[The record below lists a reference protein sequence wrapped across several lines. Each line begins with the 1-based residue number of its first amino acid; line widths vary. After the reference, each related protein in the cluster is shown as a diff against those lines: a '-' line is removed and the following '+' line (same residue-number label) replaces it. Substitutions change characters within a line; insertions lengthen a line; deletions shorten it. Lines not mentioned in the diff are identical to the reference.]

1 MPIEL
6 ILQLVAPLAESLVT
20 GLLKGALTHA
30 QTTGTI
36 PAIPVYPPAAGVP
49 VYPPVAGVPATG
61 LTQAD
66 FATIAQMIEK
76 ALAAVNQPKAAA

>member
-30 QTTGTI
+30 QQTGTL
-36 PAIPVYPPAAGVP
+36 PAVPVRPVPAAP
-49 VYPPVAGVPATG
+49 LPHSG
-61 LTQAD
+61 LTPAD
-66 FATIAQMIEK
+66 FAAIAEMIAS
-76 ALAAVNQPKAAA
+76 ALAKIEHPQVAP